1 MESLVSLEGCE
12 PELREYLE
20 RHRWPSVMEA
30 LLTGLTVM
38 TPRDPWQFVCQSLMH
53 IRDASVTDIPR
64 DLFIDP
70 ASRGALQ
77 SGCLRGL
84 HPDTDA
90 IDEEQLE
97 LAYRFRSVHLCH
109 WCFRAWLQ
117 YHEQEK
123 VEQALFRERLRQA
136 ER

>member
-1 MESLVSLEGCE
+1 MHE
-12 PELREYLE
+12 PRDVEREL
-20 RHRWPSVMEA
+20 SVLFHPQA

-64 DLFIDP
+64 YIQRETRERETPMQKARVCQNLFSFPPRDLFIDP

-77 SGCLRGL
+77 PGCLRGL

-97 LAYRFRSVHLCH
+97 LAYRFRSVHLCR
-109 WCFRAWLQ
+109 WCFR
-117 YHEQEK
+117 
-123 VEQALFRERLRQA
+123 
-136 ER
+136 